1 MRALIVDDQPMLLEM
16 MRHKIQKAGFDV
28 DAVNNGTDAIKVF
41 ERTDPDLVI
50 TNLLIPEKS
59 GLEII
64 KYIRDKGKSVPIIV
78 ASGVQ
83 SEEMMLKVFELGAD
97 DFICKPFKPIE
108 LIVKAKR
115 YFMGGTLVKESNI
128 YHGLAM

>member
-16 MRHKIQKAGFDV
+16 MRLKIRKAGFDV
-28 DAVNNGTDAIKVF
+28 DAVSNGSDAIRVF

-50 TNLLIPEKS
+50 TNLLIPDKS

-64 KYIRDKGKSVPIIV
+64 KYIRDKGNSVPIIV

-83 SEEMMLKVFELGAD
+83 SEEMMLKVFEFGAD
-97 DFICKPFKPIE
+97 DLICKPFKPIE
-108 LIVKAKR
+108 LIVKAKK
-115 YFMGGTLVKESNI
+115 YFMRASSKDCNL
-128 YHGLAM
+128 YHGLAI

>member
-16 MRHKIQKAGFDV
+16 MRLKIQKAGFDV
-28 DAVNNGTDAIKVF
+28 DAVNNGRDALKVF

-50 TNLLIPEKS
+50 TNLLIPDKS

-64 KYIRDKGKSVPIIV
+64 KYIRDKGNSVPIIV

-83 SEEMMLKVFELGAD
+83 SEEMMLKVFESGAD

-115 YFMGGTLVKESNI
+115 FFIEELSSNESNI
-128 YHGLAM
+128 YHGLAS